1 MNVVTEISPV
11 KVQEHEPGG
20 QDEVHHLPRHLHLL
34 THQGNR
40 GIMVTNC
47 STWKILNNATLS
59 FTFDFDYVCRSN
71 EIEMSFLLTQYTIY
85 SVEGRVV
92 VSLHKLEN
100 SLIIWEM
107 VNPIFLKLFLISCL
121 TL

>member
-1 MNVVTEISPV
+1 MKETIYKILYIKYKHFLFNVVTEIWPV

-59 FTFDFDYVCRSN
+59 FTFDFDYVCR
-71 EIEMSFLLTQYTIY
+71 
-85 SVEGRVV
+85 
-92 VSLHKLEN
+92 
-100 SLIIWEM
+100 
-107 VNPIFLKLFLISCL
+107 
-121 TL
+121 